1 MQMPAQSQRKNRMK
15 LIALGNAALLFSKAC
30 SIPPELGRDG
40 GDGPHHNSA
49 VTQLP
54 RTSAGC
60 KEEKQDPSTG
70 AAVLAEITPLSSHAV
85 LPPSRPL
92 LGNLY
97 SPDGLKM
104 TFLPPLVSRE
114 KKEFEIICWLS
125 VLHHTQLVL
134 EQQRGVILTQNT
146 VGFSASPPAP
156 SPHPRS
162 SIDGSV
168 CSTTTMAR
176 THPDPTS
183 CPKEQDAFF
192 SICSSL
198 PYAPMQSC

>member
-1 MQMPAQSQRKNRMK
+1 MLSSQ
-15 LIALGNAALLFSKAC
+15 AC

-49 VTQLP
+49 VTQPP
-54 RTSAGC
+54 RTPAWC

-70 AAVLAEITPLSSHAV
+70 AAVLAEVTPLPSHAV
-85 LPPSRPL
+85 LPPSRL
-92 LGNLY
+92 LFGNLY

-134 EQQRGVILTQNT
+134 EQQWGVILTQNT
-146 VGFSASPPAP
+146 AGFSASPPAP
-156 SPHPRS
+156 PPRPRS
-162 SIDGSV
+162 SINGSV
-168 CSTTTMAR
+168 CSSTTMPR

-183 CPKEQDAFF
+183 CPKEEDAFF

-198 PYAPMQSC
+198 PYAPMQFC